1 MDFIK
6 KRLDKRPVMSRVVKY
21 LLIAIGSAVGAV
33 GFQFFMQPN
42 SIVSGGLTG
51 IAQII
56 NRLTGAPVGVLS
68 IVMNVPLFVIAWKK
82 FGSEF
87 IIGSFVG
94 TVFYSVFIDFAAMTN
109 IVATNDP
116 MLGSIIGGVVKG
128 IGLGTV
134 YYVGATTGGIDIVA
148 RFLRRRFPYINF
160 GTLIL
165 VMDALIITAYALIFH
180 IVESAMYSLICMFV
194 VSRAI
199 DLVLY
204 GLDNSSIVYIV
215 SHDTDAIVREITSGI
230 LHRGVTLLHAK
241 GAYTHEEKQVIMCVI
256 KRPQIAEIRRLV
268 RMLDP
273 NAFLVVS
280 DAKNVFGN
288 GFENIQEQ

>member
-128 IGLGTV
+128 IGLGMS
-134 YYVGATTGGIDIVA
+134 A
-148 RFLRRRFPYINF
+148 RRPAAS
-160 GTLIL
+160 TLSRVFCAAAFRTSI
-165 VMDALIITAYALIFH
+165 
-180 IVESAMYSLICMFV
+180 SARSF
-194 VSRAI
+194 S
-199 DLVLY
+199 
-204 GLDNSSIVYIV
+204 
-215 SHDTDAIVREITSGI
+215 
-230 LHRGVTLLHAK
+230 
-241 GAYTHEEKQVIMCVI
+241 
-256 KRPQIAEIRRLV
+256 
-268 RMLDP
+268 
-273 NAFLVVS
+273 
-280 DAKNVFGN
+280 
-288 GFENIQEQ
+288 